1 MRELDLGMGAD
12 APELR
17 ALIGLEVAVSDWLAV
32 PQGRIDS
39 FAVAT
44 DDHQWIHL
52 DAARCEQES
61 PFAKPV
67 AHGFL
72 TLSLIPALFAN
83 AITLTGAKMV
93 LNYGLNKVRFPAPVP
108 VDSRV
113 RARMT
118 LAALEAV
125 EGAVQLTWNVVIE
138 CEGASRPV
146 CVAEMLMR
154 RY

>member
-1 MRELDLGMGAD
+1 MRELDLSEGAD
-12 APELR
+12 APALR
-17 ALIGLEVAVSDWLAV
+17 ALIGTEVAVSNWIAM
-32 PQGRIDS
+32 PQSRIDT
-39 FAVAT
+39 FADAT
-44 DDHQWIHL
+44 DDHQWIHI
-52 DAARCEQES
+52 DAARCELDS
-61 PFAKPV
+61 PFRKPV

-72 TLSLIPALFAN
+72 TLSLIPALFAD

-93 LNYGLNKVRFPAPVP
+93 LNYGLNKVRFPTPVP
-108 VDSRV
+108 VGSRV

-118 LAALEAV
+118 LAALDAV

-138 CEGASRPV
+138 CEGSARPV

>member
-1 MRELDLGMGAD
+1 MLELDLSAGAD
-12 APELR
+12 APALR
-17 ALIGLEVAVSDWLAV
+17 ALIGTELAVSNWMAI
-32 PQGRIDS
+32 PQSRIDT
-39 FAVAT
+39 FADAT
-44 DDHQWIHL
+44 DDHQWIHA
-52 DAARCEQES
+52 DAARCERES
-61 PFAKPV
+61 PFRKPV

-72 TLSLIPALFAN
+72 TLSLIPALFAD
-83 AITLTGAKMV
+83 AITLTGATMV

-113 RARMT
+113 RARLT
-118 LAALEAV
+118 LADLTSV

-138 CEGASRPV
+138 CEGGTRPV

>member
-1 MRELDLGMGAD
+1 MLELDVSGGAD
-12 APELR
+12 SLR
-17 ALIGLEVAVSDWLAV
+17 ALVGTEVAVSGWLAI
-32 PQGRIDS
+32 PQSRIDT
-39 FAVAT
+39 FADAT

-52 DAARCEQES
+52 DAERCKTAS
-61 PFAKPV
+61 PFGGTV

-72 TLSLIPALFAN
+72 TLSLVPALFAD
-83 AITLTGAKMV
+83 AVTLTGAKMV

-113 RARMT
+113 RARLT
-118 LAALEAV
+118 LLAAEPV

-138 CEGASRPV
+138 SEGGTRPV